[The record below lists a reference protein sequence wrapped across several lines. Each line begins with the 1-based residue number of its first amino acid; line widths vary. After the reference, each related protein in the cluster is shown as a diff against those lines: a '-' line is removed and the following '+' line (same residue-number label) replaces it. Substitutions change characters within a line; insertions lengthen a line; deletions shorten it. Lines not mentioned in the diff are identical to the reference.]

1 MALARFY
8 DRKIDIYVKT
18 YVSDGYGGQ
27 IASDVLVK
35 SVYAKITT
43 NAGNKFVNFGIQD
56 FKNPT
61 IFSVRGKKN
70 GIEYTEKHFVKYKGK
85 EFYIKGVQDYS
96 FEGQEI
102 SLYTDEL

>member
-1 MALARFY
+1 MLSRHY

-27 IASDVLVK
+27 IASDVFVK

-43 NAGNKFVNFGIQD
+43 NAGSKFVNFGIQD

-70 GIEYTEKHFVKYKGK
+70 GIEYTENHFVKYKGK
-85 EFYIKGVQDYS
+85 ELYIKGIQDYS
-96 FEGQEI
+96 IDTEEI
-102 SLYTDEL
+102 NLYADSL